1 MTNFKFSLLACSI
14 AFALNASTA
23 YAAGRTNK
31 PTNQTT
37 NQDSNLSEQLEQINV
52 SGSTENSDTKTPPKI
67 AETVKTAK
75 TLEREQAN
83 NIKDIVKYETGVTV
97 VEAGRFGQSGFAIRG
112 VDENR
117 VAINIDGLRQAE
129 TLSSQGFKELF
140 EGYGNFNNTRNGAE
154 IETLKEVNITKGANS
169 IKSGSGSLGGSVIY
183 KTKDARDYLL
193 NKDYY
198 VSYKKGYAT
207 ENNQSFN
214 TLTLAGRY
222 KKFDALV
229 VTTRRNG
236 HELENYDYKNADSL
250 TQGKKREKADPYK
263 IEQDST
269 LLKLSFNPTENHRFT
284 LAADLYEHRSR
295 GQDLSYTLKYQRSG
309 NETPEVESRHT
320 NDKTKRRNISF
331 SYENFSQTP
340 FWDTLKLTYS
350 DQRIKTRARTDE
362 YCDAGVTH
370 CQGTENPTG
379 LKLTNGKIT
388 RRNGTDLQ
396 FKEKGTAADGTKTY
410 DFDTFID
417 TNNQEIV
424 GKLTRKRAS
433 ETWYDCSIFDC
444 ENKIKVFKG
453 ENYYGHEGTWKE
465 AELEKKDING
475 KTFARIKDG
484 GTYKNP
490 IQSILPSSPGFLER
504 LWQERDLDTNT
515 QQLNLDLT
523 KDFKTWRVEHNLQY
537 GSSYNTTMKRMVNRA
552 GNDATD
558 VQWWAERTL
567 GTKTEWWN
575 SSEEIPQTCED
586 TSWSAF
592 LCPRVDPEFSYLLP
606 IKTKGKSVYLFDNV
620 VITDYLSFDLGYRYD
635 NIHYQPK
642 YKHGVTPKLP
652 DDIVKGLF
660 IPLDNKQSNNSDKVK
675 ENVKQNIDYI
685 AKQNKK
691 YKAHSYSFA
700 STIDPTSFLRLQ
712 LKYSKGFR
720 APTSDEMYFT
730 FKHPDFT
737 ILPNTN
743 LKPEIAKTKEI
754 AFTLHNDDWGFISTS
769 LFKTNYKNF
778 IDLIFK
784 EKRNFAVGDRGGNT
798 LPFSLY
804 QNINRDSA
812 VVKGIEI
819 NSKVFLGKMAKF
831 MDGFNLSYKYTYQKG
846 RMNGNIPMNAIQPK
860 TMVYGLGYDHP
871 NHKFGFDFYTTH
883 VASKNPED
891 TYNMFYKEEKKKDST
906 IKWRS
911 KSYTILDLIGYVQP
925 IKNLTIRAGVYNL
938 TNRKYIT
945 WDSAR
950 SIRSFGTSNVIDQST
965 GQGINR
971 FYAPGRNYKMSVQFE
986 F

>member
-1 MTNFKFSLLACSI
+1 V
-14 AFALNASTA
+14 
-23 YAAGRTNK
+23 
-31 PTNQTT
+31 
-37 NQDSNLSEQLEQINV
+37 SEQLEQINV
-52 SGSTENSDTKTPPKI
+52 SGSTENSDSKTPPKI

-154 IETLKEVNITKGANS
+154 IETLKEVNITKGADS
-169 IKSGSGSLGGSVIY
+169 IKNGSGSLGGSVIY
-183 KTKDARDYLL
+183 KTKDARDYLI

-222 KKFDALV
+222 KKFDVLV
-229 VTTRRNG
+229 VTTSRNG
-236 HELENYDYKNADSL
+236 HELENYGYKNYNDKI
-250 TQGKKREKADPYK
+250 QGKKREKADPYK

-295 GQDLSYTLKYQRSG
+295 GQDLSYTLKYQKT
-309 NETPEVESRHT
+309 NPDLPEVDSRHT

-362 YCDAGVTH
+362 YCDAGVRH
-370 CQGTENPTG
+370 CEGTDNPTG
-379 LKLTNGKIT
+379 LTVTNGKIT
-388 RRNGTDLQ
+388 RRDGSDLQ
-396 FKEKGTAADGTKTY
+396 FEEEKNSKNTANSNNKTY
-410 DFDTFID
+410 NFNKFID
-417 TNNQEIV
+417 TDNKVIDR
-424 GKLTRKRAS
+424 GIKLERPS
-433 ETWYDCSIFDC
+433 DTWYDCLIFNC
-444 ENKIKVFKG
+444 EKGTKIKVFEGKRPYGYEG
-453 ENYYGHEGTWKE
+453 EWKE
-465 AELEKKDING
+465 FDLETQELNG
-475 KTFARIKDG
+475 KKFAKIKDAG
-484 GTYKNP
+484 YKTR
-490 IQSILPSSPGFLER
+490 SIIPSSPGFLEN

-523 KDFKTWRVEHNLQY
+523 KDFKTWHIEHNLQY
-537 GSSYNTTMKRMVNRA
+537 GGSYNTAMKRMVNRA
-552 GNDATD
+552 GYNAFD
-558 VQWWAERTL
+558 VQWWATPTL
-567 GTKTEWWN
+567 GKDWTGKPHTCAT
-575 SSEEIPQTCED
+575 SSD
-586 TSWSAF
+586 AYNAN

-606 IKTKGKSVYLFDNV
+606 IKTTGKSVYLFDNF

-642 YKHGVTPKLP
+642 YKHGITPKLP

-660 IPLDNKQSNNSDKVK
+660 IPLDPNSKTDEDIKK
-675 ENVKQNIDYI
+675 NVQQNIDYI

-691 YKAHSYSFA
+691 YKAHSYSFV

-720 APTSDEMYFT
+720 TPTSDEMYFT

-737 ILPNTN
+737 ILPNTD

-769 LFKTNYKNF
+769 LFKTNYRDF
-778 IDLIFK
+778 IDLVYKGEKKFK
-784 EKRNFAVGDRGGNT
+784 VGKPGDQGEISFDT
-798 LPFSLY
+798 F
-804 QNINRDSA
+804 QNINRDNASL
-812 VVKGIEI
+812 KGIEI

-846 RMNGNIPMNAIQPK
+846 RMDGNIPMNAIQPK

-871 NHKFGFDFYTTH
+871 SQKFGFNFYTTH

-891 TYNMFYKEEKKKDST
+891 TYDIYAKDKKQMDTS

-950 SIRSFGTSNVIDQST
+950 SIRSFGTSNVIEQTT

>member
-1 MTNFKFSLLACSI
+1 
-14 AFALNASTA
+14 
-23 YAAGRTNK
+23 
-31 PTNQTT
+31 
-37 NQDSNLSEQLEQINV
+37 
-52 SGSTENSDTKTPPKI
+52 
-67 AETVKTAK
+67 
-75 TLEREQAN
+75 
-83 NIKDIVKYETGVTV
+83 
-97 VEAGRFGQSGFAIRG
+97 
-112 VDENR
+112 
-117 VAINIDGLRQAE
+117 
-129 TLSSQGFKELF
+129 
-140 EGYGNFNNTRNGAE
+140 NGAE

-183 KTKDARDYLL
+183 KTKDARDYLI

-222 KKFDALV
+222 KKFDVLV
-229 VTTRRNG
+229 VTTSRNG
-236 HELENYDYKNADSL
+236 HELENYGYKNYNDKI
-250 TQGKKREKADPYK
+250 QGKKREKADPYK

-362 YCDAGVTH
+362 YCDAGVRH
-370 CQGTENPTG
+370 CQGTENPAG
-379 LKLTNGKIT
+379 LKLTNGEIT
-388 RRNGTDLQ
+388 RRDGSPLKFEKKSMATNGA
-396 FKEKGTAADGTKTY
+396 EETY
-410 DFDTFID
+410 DFKKFID
-417 TNNQEIV
+417 TD
-424 GKLTRKRAS
+424 GKVIEDKLALGRAS

-444 ENKIKVFKG
+444 KNPDPEKLKIFEG
-453 ENYYGHEGTWKE
+453 NYSFSTTGKW
-465 AELEKKDING
+465 KKDVQLETMVLNG
-475 KTFARIKDG
+475 REFARIKDK
-484 GTYKNP
+484 YNRKISP
-490 IQSILPSSPGFLER
+490 ILPSSPGFLER

-558 VQWWAERTL
+558 VQWWAKRTL
-567 GTKTEWWN
+567 GTQTDY
-575 SSEEIPQTCED
+575 SSLPSKEIPETCENT
-586 TSWSAF
+586 TSSWNAN

-606 IKTKGKSVYLFDNV
+606 IKTKEKSVYLFDNV

-660 IPLDNKQSNNSDKVK
+660 IPLNGKHKNDDPEVK
-675 ENVKQNIDYI
+675 KNVQQNIDYI

-730 FKHPDFT
+730 
-737 ILPNTN
+737 
-743 LKPEIAKTKEI
+743 
-754 AFTLHNDDWGFISTS
+754 
-769 LFKTNYKNF
+769 
-778 IDLIFK
+778 
-784 EKRNFAVGDRGGNT
+784 
-798 LPFSLY
+798 
-804 QNINRDSA
+804 
-812 VVKGIEI
+812 
-819 NSKVFLGKMAKF
+819 
-831 MDGFNLSYKYTYQKG
+831 
-846 RMNGNIPMNAIQPK
+846 
-860 TMVYGLGYDHP
+860 
-871 NHKFGFDFYTTH
+871 
-883 VASKNPED
+883 
-891 TYNMFYKEEKKKDST
+891 
-906 IKWRS
+906 
-911 KSYTILDLIGYVQP
+911 
-925 IKNLTIRAGVYNL
+925 
-938 TNRKYIT
+938 
-945 WDSAR
+945 
-950 SIRSFGTSNVIDQST
+950 
-965 GQGINR
+965 
-971 FYAPGRNYKMSVQFE
+971 
-986 F
+986 

>member
-1 MTNFKFSLLACSI
+1 
-14 AFALNASTA
+14 
-23 YAAGRTNK
+23 
-31 PTNQTT
+31 
-37 NQDSNLSEQLEQINV
+37 
-52 SGSTENSDTKTPPKI
+52 
-67 AETVKTAK
+67 
-75 TLEREQAN
+75 
-83 NIKDIVKYETGVTV
+83 
-97 VEAGRFGQSGFAIRG
+97 
-112 VDENR
+112 
-117 VAINIDGLRQAE
+117 
-129 TLSSQGFKELF
+129 
-140 EGYGNFNNTRNGAE
+140 
-154 IETLKEVNITKGANS
+154 
-169 IKSGSGSLGGSVIY
+169 
-183 KTKDARDYLL
+183 
-193 NKDYY
+193 
-198 VSYKKGYAT
+198 GYAT

-250 TQGKKREKADPYK
+250 TQGKRREKADPYK

-340 FWDTLKLTYS
+340 FWDTLKITFS
-350 DQRIKTRARTDE
+350 KQKIKTRARTDE
-362 YCDAGVTH
+362 YCDAGVRY
-370 CQGTENPTG
+370 CEGTANPAG

-388 RRNGTDLQ
+388 RRDGSDLQ
-396 FKEKGTAADGTKTY
+396 FEKKGTSGDIY

-417 TNNQEIV
+417 TNGQKIK
-424 GKLTRKRAS
+424 GKIKLGNPNY
-433 ETWYDCSIFDC
+433 TWYDCSLFDC
-444 ENKIKVFKG
+444 TKKMKVF
-453 ENYYGHEGTWKE
+453 EGNSSSGYDGKWKE
-465 AELEKKDING
+465 SELKIEEING
-475 KTFARIKDG
+475 KKFAKIKNE
-484 GTYKNP
+484 TNSSK
-490 IQSILPSSPGFLER
+490 IKSILPYSPGYLEH

-537 GSSYNTTMKRMVNRA
+537 GSSYNTTMKRMVNRV
-552 GNDATD
+552 GNDASD

-567 GTKTEWWN
+567 GIKTEYYPKYR
-575 SSEEIPQTCED
+575 EIPETCEN
-586 TSWSAF
+586 TSSWSAN
-592 LCPRVDPEFSYLLP
+592 LCPRVDPKFSFLLP
-606 IKTKGKSVYLFDNV
+606 IKTKEKSVYLFDNV

-660 IPLDNKQSNNSDKVK
+660 IPLPKGESCSWCASGHYEPNEDQI
-675 ENVKQNIDYI
+675 KQNVIDNINYI
-685 AKQNKK
+685 ASQKKK
-691 YKAHSYSFA
+691 YKAHSYSFV

-784 EKRNFAVGDRGGNT
+784 GEKDFKLVGGGKT

-846 RMNGNIPMNAIQPK
+846 RMDGNIPMNAIQPK

-871 NHKFGFDFYTTH
+871 SQKFGFNFYTTH
-883 VASKNPED
+883 VATKNPED
-891 TYNMFYKEEKKKDST
+891 TYDIYAKDKKQTDTS

-965 GQGINR
+965 GLGINR

>member
-1 MTNFKFSLLACSI
+1 M
-14 AFALNASTA
+14 
-23 YAAGRTNK
+23 
-31 PTNQTT
+31 
-37 NQDSNLSEQLEQINV
+37 
-52 SGSTENSDTKTPPKI
+52 
-67 AETVKTAK
+67 
-75 TLEREQAN
+75 
-83 NIKDIVKYETGVTV
+83 
-97 VEAGRFGQSGFAIRG
+97 
-112 VDENR
+112 
-117 VAINIDGLRQAE
+117 
-129 TLSSQGFKELF
+129 
-140 EGYGNFNNTRNGAE
+140 
-154 IETLKEVNITKGANS
+154 
-169 IKSGSGSLGGSVIY
+169 
-183 KTKDARDYLL
+183 
-193 NKDYY
+193 
-198 VSYKKGYAT
+198 
-207 ENNQSFN
+207 
-214 TLTLAGRY
+214 
-222 KKFDALV
+222 
-229 VTTRRNG
+229 VTTSRNG
-236 HELENYDYKNADSL
+236 HELENYGYKNYNDKI
-250 TQGKKREKADPYK
+250 QGKKREKADPYK

-295 GQDLSYTLKYQRSG
+295 GQDLSYTLKYQKTNSDL
-309 NETPEVESRHT
+309 PEVDSRHT

-340 FWDTLKLTYS
+340 FWDTLKITYS
-350 DQRIKTRARTDE
+350 DQRIKTRARTDD
-362 YCDAGVTH
+362 YCDAGVRY
-370 CQGTENPTG
+370 CEGTANPHG
-379 LKLTNGKIT
+379 IKLQDGKIT
-388 RRNGTDLQ
+388 RQDGTDIKL
-396 FKEKGTAADGTKTY
+396 KDKDTY
-410 DFDTFID
+410 ID
-417 TNNQEIV
+417 TDKSEKN
-424 GKLTRKRAS
+424 GGFTLKRVD
-433 ETWYDCSIFDC
+433 EYWLDCSLYNC
-444 ENKIKVFKG
+444 KKPVTYWETKYFKTF
-453 ENYYGHEGTWKE
+453 N
-465 AELEKKDING
+465 EKSSESYEYFEQNG
-475 KTFARIKDG
+475 KTFARIKNG
-484 GTYKNP
+484 SHRTYFV
-490 IQSILPSSPGFLER
+490 LPPSPGYLER

-567 GTKTEWWN
+567 GTKTDYW
-575 SSEEIPQTCED
+575 SLPLKEIPRTCED
-586 TSWSAF
+586 SF
-592 LCPRVDPEFSYLLP
+592 NPNLCPRVDPEFSYLLP
-606 IKTKGKSVYLFDNV
+606 IKTKEKSVYLFDNV

-660 IPLDNKQSNNSDKVK
+660 IPLPENSNDDKVK
-675 ENVKQNIDYI
+675 ENVQQNIDYI

-784 EKRNFAVGDRGGNT
+784 EKREFKVGDRGGST

-846 RMNGNIPMNAIQPK
+846 RMDGNIPMNAIQPK

-871 NHKFGFDFYTTH
+871 SQKFGFNFYTTH

-891 TYNMFYKEEKKKDST
+891 TYDIYAEDKRQTDTS

>member
-1 MTNFKFSLLACSI
+1 M
-14 AFALNASTA
+14 
-23 YAAGRTNK
+23 
-31 PTNQTT
+31 
-37 NQDSNLSEQLEQINV
+37 
-52 SGSTENSDTKTPPKI
+52 
-67 AETVKTAK
+67 
-75 TLEREQAN
+75 
-83 NIKDIVKYETGVTV
+83 
-97 VEAGRFGQSGFAIRG
+97 
-112 VDENR
+112 
-117 VAINIDGLRQAE
+117 
-129 TLSSQGFKELF
+129 
-140 EGYGNFNNTRNGAE
+140 
-154 IETLKEVNITKGANS
+154 
-169 IKSGSGSLGGSVIY
+169 
-183 KTKDARDYLL
+183 
-193 NKDYY
+193 
-198 VSYKKGYAT
+198 
-207 ENNQSFN
+207 
-214 TLTLAGRY
+214 
-222 KKFDALV
+222 
-229 VTTRRNG
+229 VTTSRNG
-236 HELENYDYKNADSL
+236 HELENYGYKNYNDKI
-250 TQGKKREKADPYK
+250 QGKKREKADPYK

-284 LAADLYEHRSR
+284 FAADLYEHRSR

-362 YCDAGVTH
+362 YCDAGVRH
-370 CQGTENPTG
+370 CQGTDNPTG
-379 LKLTNGKIT
+379 LKLTKGKIT
-388 RRNGTDLQ
+388 RRDGSELEFKKKNGS
-396 FKEKGTAADGTKTY
+396 ADTY
-410 DFDTFID
+410 DFNTFID
-417 TNNQEIV
+417 TDKKEIE
-424 GKLTRKRAS
+424 GKLTLGSAS
-433 ETWYDCSIFDC
+433 ETWYDCSIFNC
-444 ENKIKVFKG
+444 ENNAKIKVFEGNKS
-453 ENYYGHEGTWKE
+453 YGHEGKWKE
-465 AELEKKDING
+465 VELETKELNG
-475 KTFARIKDG
+475 KKFARIKDNNN
-484 GTYKNP
+484 YNYNK
-490 IQSILPSSPGFLER
+490 IKSILPYSPGYLER

-523 KDFKTWRVEHNLQY
+523 KDFKTWHIEHNLQY
-537 GSSYNTTMKRMVNRA
+537 GGSYNTAMKRMVNRA
-552 GNDATD
+552 GNDAYD
-558 VQWWAERTL
+558 VQWWAPRTL
-567 GTKTEWWN
+567 GGRQDYFKNEYIV
-575 SSEEIPQTCED
+575 ETCA
-586 TSWSAF
+586 TTYQWKAN

-606 IKTKGKSVYLFDNV
+606 IKTTGKSVYLFDNV

-642 YKHGVTPKLP
+642 YKHGITPKLP

-660 IPLDNKQSNNSDKVK
+660 IPLPKNSNSNPDKVK
-675 ENVKQNIDYI
+675 ENVQQNIDYI
-685 AKQNKK
+685 AKQHKK
-691 YKAHSYSFA
+691 YKAHSYSFV

-720 APTSDEMYFT
+720 TPTSDEMYFT

-737 ILPNTN
+737 ILPNTD

-754 AFTLHNDDWGFISTS
+754 AFTLHHDDWGFISTS
-769 LFKTNYKNF
+769 LFKTNYRDF

-784 EKRNFAVGDRGGNT
+784 KQETFKVGGSGKGET

-804 QNINRDSA
+804 QNINRDNASL
-812 VVKGIEI
+812 KGIEI

-846 RMNGNIPMNAIQPK
+846 RMDGNIPMNAIQPK

-871 NHKFGFDFYTTH
+871 SQKFGFNFYTTH

-891 TYNMFYKEEKKKDST
+891 TYDIYAKDKKQANTS

-950 SIRSFGTSNVIDQST
+950 SIRSFGTSNVIEQTT

>member
-1 MTNFKFSLLACSI
+1 
-14 AFALNASTA
+14 
-23 YAAGRTNK
+23 
-31 PTNQTT
+31 
-37 NQDSNLSEQLEQINV
+37 
-52 SGSTENSDTKTPPKI
+52 
-67 AETVKTAK
+67 
-75 TLEREQAN
+75 
-83 NIKDIVKYETGVTV
+83 
-97 VEAGRFGQSGFAIRG
+97 
-112 VDENR
+112 
-117 VAINIDGLRQAE
+117 
-129 TLSSQGFKELF
+129 
-140 EGYGNFNNTRNGAE
+140 
-154 IETLKEVNITKGANS
+154 
-169 IKSGSGSLGGSVIY
+169 
-183 KTKDARDYLL
+183 
-193 NKDYY
+193 
-198 VSYKKGYAT
+198 
-207 ENNQSFN
+207 
-214 TLTLAGRY
+214 
-222 KKFDALV
+222 
-229 VTTRRNG
+229 

-309 NETPEVESRHT
+309 NETDEVDSRHT

-362 YCDAGVTH
+362 YCDAGVRY
-370 CQGTENPTG
+370 CEGTANPAG

-388 RRNGTDLQ
+388 RRNGSDLQ
-396 FKEKGTAADGTKTY
+396 FEKKGTSGDIY

-417 TNNQEIV
+417 TNGQKIK
-424 GKLTRKRAS
+424 GKIKLGNPNY
-433 ETWYDCSIFDC
+433 TWYDCSLFDC
-444 ENKIKVFKG
+444 TKKMKVF
-453 ENYYGHEGTWKE
+453 EGNSSSGYDGKWKE
-465 AELEKKDING
+465 SELKIEEING
-475 KTFARIKDG
+475 KKFAKIKNE
-484 GTYKNP
+484 TNSSK
-490 IQSILPSSPGFLER
+490 IKSILPYSPGYLEH

-537 GSSYNTTMKRMVNRA
+537 GSSYNTTMKRMVNRV
-552 GNDATD
+552 GNDASD

-567 GTKTEWWN
+567 GIKTEYYPKYR
-575 SSEEIPQTCED
+575 EIPETCEN
-586 TSWSAF
+586 TSSWSAN
-592 LCPRVDPEFSYLLP
+592 LCPRVDPKFSFLLP
-606 IKTKGKSVYLFDNV
+606 IKTKEKSVYLFDNV

-660 IPLDNKQSNNSDKVK
+660 IPLPKGESCSWCASGHHEPNEDQI
-675 ENVKQNIDYI
+675 KQNVIDNINYI
-685 AKQNKK
+685 ASQKKK

-784 EKRNFAVGDRGGNT
+784 GEKDFKLVGGGKT

-846 RMNGNIPMNAIQPK
+846 RMDGNIPMNAIQPK

-871 NHKFGFDFYTTH
+871 SQKFGFNFYTTH

-891 TYNMFYKEEKKKDST
+891 TYDIYAKDKNQTNTS

-950 SIRSFGTSNVIDQST
+950 SIRSFGTSNVIDQKT
-965 GQGINR
+965 GLGINR

>member
-1 MTNFKFSLLACSI
+1 
-14 AFALNASTA
+14 
-23 YAAGRTNK
+23 
-31 PTNQTT
+31 
-37 NQDSNLSEQLEQINV
+37 
-52 SGSTENSDTKTPPKI
+52 
-67 AETVKTAK
+67 
-75 TLEREQAN
+75 
-83 NIKDIVKYETGVTV
+83 
-97 VEAGRFGQSGFAIRG
+97 
-112 VDENR
+112 
-117 VAINIDGLRQAE
+117 
-129 TLSSQGFKELF
+129 
-140 EGYGNFNNTRNGAE
+140 
-154 IETLKEVNITKGANS
+154 TLKEVNITKGANS

-309 NETPEVESRHT
+309 NETDEVDSRHT

-362 YCDAGVTH
+362 YCDAGVRY
-370 CQGTENPTG
+370 CEGTANPAG

-388 RRNGTDLQ
+388 RRNGSDLQ
-396 FKEKGTAADGTKTY
+396 FEKKGTSGDIY

-417 TNNQEIV
+417 TNGQKIK
-424 GKLTRKRAS
+424 GKIKLGNPNY
-433 ETWYDCSIFDC
+433 TWYDCSLFDC
-444 ENKIKVFKG
+444 TKKMKVF
-453 ENYYGHEGTWKE
+453 EGNSSSGYDGKWKE
-465 AELEKKDING
+465 SELKIEEING
-475 KTFARIKDG
+475 KKFAKIKNE
-484 GTYKNP
+484 TNSSK
-490 IQSILPSSPGFLER
+490 IKSILPYSPGYLEH

-537 GSSYNTTMKRMVNRA
+537 GSSYNTTMKRMVNRV
-552 GNDATD
+552 GNDASD

-567 GTKTEWWN
+567 GIKTEYYPKYR
-575 SSEEIPQTCED
+575 EIPETCEN
-586 TSWSAF
+586 TSSWSAN
-592 LCPRVDPEFSYLLP
+592 LCPRVDPKFSFLLP
-606 IKTKGKSVYLFDNV
+606 IKTKEKSVYLFDNV

-660 IPLDNKQSNNSDKVK
+660 IPLPKGESCSWCASGHHEPNEDQI
-675 ENVKQNIDYI
+675 KQNVIDNINYI
-685 AKQNKK
+685 ASQKKK

-784 EKRNFAVGDRGGNT
+784 GEKDFKLVGGGKT

-846 RMNGNIPMNAIQPK
+846 RMDGNIPMNAIQPK

-871 NHKFGFDFYTTH
+871 SQKFGFNFYTTH

-891 TYNMFYKEEKKKDST
+891 TYDIYAKDKNQTNTS

-950 SIRSFGTSNVIDQST
+950 SIRSFGTSNVIDQKT
-965 GQGINR
+965 GLGINR

>member
-1 MTNFKFSLLACSI
+1 
-14 AFALNASTA
+14 
-23 YAAGRTNK
+23 
-31 PTNQTT
+31 
-37 NQDSNLSEQLEQINV
+37 
-52 SGSTENSDTKTPPKI
+52 
-67 AETVKTAK
+67 
-75 TLEREQAN
+75 
-83 NIKDIVKYETGVTV
+83 
-97 VEAGRFGQSGFAIRG
+97 
-112 VDENR
+112 
-117 VAINIDGLRQAE
+117 
-129 TLSSQGFKELF
+129 
-140 EGYGNFNNTRNGAE
+140 
-154 IETLKEVNITKGANS
+154 
-169 IKSGSGSLGGSVIY
+169 SGSLGGSVIY

-229 VTTRRNG
+229 VTTSRNG
-236 HELENYDYKNADSL
+236 HELENYGYKNYNDKI
-250 TQGKKREKADPYK
+250 QGKKREKADPYK

-309 NETPEVESRHT
+309 YETDEVESRHT

-340 FWDTLKLTYS
+340 FWDTLKITFS
-350 DQRIKTRARTDE
+350 KQKIKTRARTDE
-362 YCDAGVTH
+362 YCDAGVRH
-370 CQGTENPTG
+370 CQGTANPAG
-379 LKLTNGKIT
+379 LKLIDGEIT
-388 RRNGTDLQ
+388 RRDGTPLK
-396 FKEKGTAADGTKTY
+396 FKEINNNTTPNGKDKTY
-410 DFDTFID
+410 DFSKLID
-417 TNNQEIV
+417 TNGKEIES
-424 GKLTRKRAS
+424 GITRNYN
-433 ETWYDCSIFDC
+433 EVWYDCLIFDC
-444 ENKIKVFKG
+444 ENPGKMKVA
-453 ENYYGHEGTWKE
+453 ESASPYGYVGKWKNDV
-465 AELEKKDING
+465 ELEKEVLNG
-475 KTFARIKDG
+475 RKFARIK
-484 GTYKNP
+484 NRSRNIFP
-490 IQSILPSSPGFLER
+490 ILPSSPGYLER

-558 VQWWAERTL
+558 VQWWATPTL
-567 GTKTEWWN
+567 GKSLFGGVPYTCKTTYDWN
-575 SSEEIPQTCED
+575 
-586 TSWSAF
+586 AN
-592 LCPRVDPEFSYLLP
+592 LCPVVDPEFSYLLP
-606 IKTKGKSVYLFDNV
+606 IKTKEKSVYLFDNV

-660 IPLDNKQSNNSDKVK
+660 IPLKGSPSTEEVK
-675 ENVKQNIDYI
+675 KNVQQNIDYI

-784 EKRNFAVGDRGGNT
+784 EEKDFAVGGGRGRS
-798 LPFSLY
+798 LSFSLY
-804 QNINRDSA
+804 QNINRDIA

-846 RMNGNIPMNAIQPK
+846 RMDGNIPMNAIQPK

-871 NHKFGFDFYTTH
+871 SQKFGFNFYTTH

-891 TYNMFYKEEKKKDST
+891 TYDIYAKDKNQTNTS

-950 SIRSFGTSNVIDQST
+950 SIRSFGTSNVIEQTT
-965 GQGINR
+965 GLGINR

>member
-1 MTNFKFSLLACSI
+1 
-14 AFALNASTA
+14 
-23 YAAGRTNK
+23 
-31 PTNQTT
+31 
-37 NQDSNLSEQLEQINV
+37 
-52 SGSTENSDTKTPPKI
+52 
-67 AETVKTAK
+67 
-75 TLEREQAN
+75 
-83 NIKDIVKYETGVTV
+83 
-97 VEAGRFGQSGFAIRG
+97 
-112 VDENR
+112 
-117 VAINIDGLRQAE
+117 
-129 TLSSQGFKELF
+129 
-140 EGYGNFNNTRNGAE
+140 
-154 IETLKEVNITKGANS
+154 
-169 IKSGSGSLGGSVIY
+169 
-183 KTKDARDYLL
+183 RDYLL

-309 NETPEVESRHT
+309 NETDEVESRHT

-340 FWDTLKLTYS
+340 FWDTLKITFS
-350 DQRIKTRARTDE
+350 KQKIKTRARTDE
-362 YCDAGVTH
+362 YCDAGVRH
-370 CQGTENPTG
+370 CEGTANPAG
-379 LKLTNGKIT
+379 LTLTNGKIT

-396 FKEKGTAADGTKTY
+396 FKEKVMTTNGTEKTY

-417 TNNQEIV
+417 TDGQKIK
-424 GKLTRKRAS
+424 GKLALNRAS
-433 ETWYDCSIFDC
+433 ETWYDCSLFDC
-444 ENKIKVFKG
+444 KDKTKIKVF
-453 ENYYGHEGTWKE
+453 ETERSYGYDGKWKKE
-465 AELEKKDING
+465 IKETEVETRVLNG
-475 KTFARIKDG
+475 RKFARIKDDKYG
-484 GTYKNP
+484 K
-490 IQSILPSSPGFLER
+490 IKSILPLSPGYLER

-537 GSSYNTTMKRMVNRA
+537 GSSYNTAMKRMVNRA
-552 GNDATD
+552 GYNAYD
-558 VQWWAERTL
+558 VQWWAPRTL
-567 GTKTEWWN
+567 GTRSDWRTNKDI
-575 SSEEIPQTCED
+575 EETCA
-586 TSWSAF
+586 TTYQWKAN
-592 LCPRVDPEFSYLLP
+592 LCPVVDPEFSYLLP
-606 IKTKGKSVYLFDNV
+606 IKTKEKSVYLFDNV

-660 IPLDNKQSNNSDKVK
+660 IPLPSGKNNNDAEVK
-675 ENVKQNIDYI
+675 KNVQQNIDYI

-691 YKAHSYSFA
+691 YKAHSYSFV
-700 STIDPTSFLRLQ
+700 STIDPTNFLRLQ

-769 LFKTNYKNF
+769 LFKTNYRDF
-778 IDLIFK
+778 IDLVYKGEREF
-784 EKRNFAVGDRGGNT
+784 EVGNPNNRGKISFDT
-798 LPFSLY
+798 F

-846 RMNGNIPMNAIQPK
+846 RMDGNIPMNAIQPK

-871 NHKFGFDFYTTH
+871 SQKFGFNFYTTH
-883 VASKNPED
+883 VATKNPED
-891 TYNMFYKEEKKKDST
+891 TYDIYAKDKRKTDTS

>member
-1 MTNFKFSLLACSI
+1 
-14 AFALNASTA
+14 
-23 YAAGRTNK
+23 
-31 PTNQTT
+31 
-37 NQDSNLSEQLEQINV
+37 QINV

-83 NIKDIVKYETGVTV
+83 NIKDIVKYETGVTI

-229 VTTRRNG
+229 VTTSRNG

-295 GQDLSYTLKYQRSG
+295 GQDLSYTLKYQKT
-309 NETPEVESRHT
+309 NPNLPEKDSRHT

-340 FWDTLKLTYS
+340 FWDTLKITYS
-350 DQRIKTRARTDE
+350 DQRIKTRARTDD
-362 YCDAGVTH
+362 YCDAGVRH
-370 CQGTENPTG
+370 CEGTENPAG
-379 LKLTNGKIT
+379 LTVTNGEIT
-388 RRNGTDLQ
+388 RRDGSPLQ
-396 FKEKGTAADGTKTY
+396 FEKKGTGNDTY
-410 DFDTFID
+410 DFNRFID
-417 TNNQEIV
+417 TDNTVIEN
-424 GKLTRKRAS
+424 KLALRRYS

-444 ENKIKVFKG
+444 KDGTKMKVFQADHSFGTTGKWKKVDLEI
-453 ENYYGHEGTWKE
+453 EN
-465 AELEKKDING
+465 LNG
-475 KTFARIKDG
+475 KKLAKIKDG
-484 GTYKNP
+484 SRTKTF
-490 IQSILPSSPGFLER
+490 SILPSSPGYLDR

-552 GNDATD
+552 GNDASD
-558 VQWWAERTL
+558 VQWWATPTL
-567 GTKTEWWN
+567 GKDILDRPYTCATTSEWN
-575 SSEEIPQTCED
+575 
-586 TSWSAF
+586 AN
-592 LCPRVDPEFSYLLP
+592 LCPVVDPEFSYLLP
-606 IKTKGKSVYLFDNV
+606 IKTKEKSVYLFDNV

-652 DDIVKGLF
+652 DDIVKELF
-660 IPLDNKQSNNSDKVK
+660 IPLPKNSKSKDEVK
-675 ENVKQNIDYI
+675 KNVQQNIDYI

-691 YKAHSYSFA
+691 YKAHSYSFV

-769 LFKTNYKNF
+769 LFKTNYRDF
-778 IDLIFK
+778 IDLVYKGEREF
-784 EKRNFAVGDRGGNT
+784 EVGNPNNRGKISFDT
-798 LPFSLY
+798 F

-846 RMNGNIPMNAIQPK
+846 RINGNIPMNAIQPK

-871 NHKFGFDFYTTH
+871 SQKFGFNFYTTH
-883 VASKNPED
+883 VATKNPED
-891 TYNMFYKEEKKKDST
+891 TYDIYAEDKKQIDTS

-950 SIRSFGTSNVIDQST
+950 SIRSFGTSNVIEQTT
-965 GQGINR
+965 GLGINR

>member
-1 MTNFKFSLLACSI
+1 
-14 AFALNASTA
+14 
-23 YAAGRTNK
+23 
-31 PTNQTT
+31 
-37 NQDSNLSEQLEQINV
+37 SEQLEQINV

-154 IETLKEVNITKGANS
+154 IETLKEVNITKGADS
-169 IKSGSGSLGGSVIY
+169 IKNGSGSLGGSVIY
-183 KTKDARDYLL
+183 KTKDARDYLI

-222 KKFDALV
+222 KKFDVLV
-229 VTTRRNG
+229 VTTSRNG
-236 HELENYDYKNADSL
+236 HELENYGYKNYNDKI
-250 TQGKKREKADPYK
+250 QGKRREKADPYK

-284 LAADLYEHRSR
+284 FAADLYEHRSR

-309 NETPEVESRHT
+309 NETPEVDSRHT

-362 YCDAGVTH
+362 YCDAGVRH
-370 CQGTENPTG
+370 CEGTDNPTG

-388 RRNGTDLQ
+388 RRNGSDLQ
-396 FKEKGTAADGTKTY
+396 FKKKDGSNDY
-410 DFDTFID
+410 DSDKFID
-417 TNNQEIV
+417 TDDQVIE
-424 GKLTRKRAS
+424 GKLALRRAS
-433 ETWYDCSIFDC
+433 ETWYDCSIFNCKDKKIKAF
-444 ENKIKVFKG
+444 ENK
-453 ENYYGHEGTWKE
+453 NSYGYDGNWKE
-465 AELEKKDING
+465 FELETKTLNG
-475 KTFARIKDG
+475 KTFARIKD
-484 GTYKNP
+484 KNDGNYNK
-490 IQSILPSSPGFLER
+490 IKSILPSSPGYLER

-523 KDFKTWRVEHNLQY
+523 KDFKTWHIEHNLQY
-537 GSSYNTTMKRMVNRA
+537 GGSYNTAMKRMVNRA
-552 GNDATD
+552 GYDAYD
-558 VQWWAERTL
+558 VQWWAKRTL
-567 GTKTEWWN
+567 GTRYDFWTQQDIVETCATT
-575 SSEEIPQTCED
+575 SSD
-586 TSWSAF
+586 AYNAN

-606 IKTKGKSVYLFDNV
+606 IKTTGKSVYLFDNF

-642 YKHGVTPKLP
+642 YKHGITPKLP

-660 IPLDNKQSNNSDKVK
+660 IPLDPNSKTEEDVK
-675 ENVKQNIDYI
+675 KNVQQNIDYI

-691 YKAHSYSFA
+691 YKAHSYSFV

-720 APTSDEMYFT
+720 TPTSDEMYFT

-737 ILPNTN
+737 ILPNTD

-784 EKRNFAVGDRGGNT
+784 EKRSFKVGKPGSQGET

-804 QNINRDSA
+804 QNINRDNASL
-812 VVKGIEI
+812 KGIEI

-846 RMNGNIPMNAIQPK
+846 RMNGNIPMNAIQPR

-891 TYNMFYKEEKKKDST
+891 TYNMFYKEEKKPDST

>member
-1 MTNFKFSLLACSI
+1 
-14 AFALNASTA
+14 
-23 YAAGRTNK
+23 
-31 PTNQTT
+31 
-37 NQDSNLSEQLEQINV
+37 
-52 SGSTENSDTKTPPKI
+52 
-67 AETVKTAK
+67 
-75 TLEREQAN
+75 
-83 NIKDIVKYETGVTV
+83 
-97 VEAGRFGQSGFAIRG
+97 
-112 VDENR
+112 
-117 VAINIDGLRQAE
+117 RQAE

-295 GQDLSYTLKYQRSG
+295 GQDLSYTLKYQK
-309 NETPEVESRHT
+309 TDPDLPEKDSRHT

-340 FWDTLKLTYS
+340 FWDTLKITYS
-350 DQRIKTRARTDE
+350 DQRIKTRARTDD
-362 YCDAGVTH
+362 YCDAGVRY
-370 CQGTENPTG
+370 CEGTANPAG

-388 RRNGTDLQ
+388 RRDGSELQ
-396 FKEKGTAADGTKTY
+396 FEKKDKNIDNNIY
-410 DFDTFID
+410 DFDKFID
-417 TNNQEIV
+417 TDDRVIE
-424 GKLTRKRAS
+424 GKLGLRRS
-433 ETWYDCSIFDC
+433 SGTWYDCSIFDC
-444 ENKIKVFKG
+444 KDKTKMKIF
-453 ENYYGHEGTWKE
+453 ETEHPYGYGTTGTWKKDF
-465 AELEKKDING
+465 ELEIKKLNDKN
-475 KTFARIKDG
+475 FARVKDANNK
-484 GTYKNP
+484 TY
-490 IQSILPSSPGFLER
+490 SILPSSPGYLER

-552 GNDATD
+552 GNDASD
-558 VQWWAERTL
+558 VQWWAEPTL
-567 GTKTEWWN
+567 GYSLLYDKPHTCKTAYGGWKAN
-575 SSEEIPQTCED
+575 
-586 TSWSAF
+586 
-592 LCPRVDPEFSYLLP
+592 LCPRVDPKFSFLLP
-606 IKTKGKSVYLFDNV
+606 IKTKKKSVYLFDNV

-660 IPLDNKQSNNSDKVK
+660 IPLPSGKNNNDDPEVK
-675 ENVKQNIDYI
+675 KNVQENIDYI

-691 YKAHSYSFA
+691 YKAHSYSFV

-784 EKRNFAVGDRGGNT
+784 GEKDFKLVSGGST

-846 RMNGNIPMNAIQPK
+846 RMDGNIPMNAIQPK

-871 NHKFGFDFYTTH
+871 SQKFGFNFYTTH

-891 TYNMFYKEEKKKDST
+891 TYDIYAKDKKQANTS

-950 SIRSFGTSNVIDQST
+950 SIRSFGTSNVIEQTT
-965 GQGINR
+965 GLGINR

>member
-1 MTNFKFSLLACSI
+1 
-14 AFALNASTA
+14 
-23 YAAGRTNK
+23 
-31 PTNQTT
+31 
-37 NQDSNLSEQLEQINV
+37 SNTSEQLEQINV
-52 SGSTENSDTKTPPKI
+52 SGSTENTDTKAPPKI

-83 NIKDIVKYETGVTV
+83 SIKDIVKYETGVTV

-269 LLKLSFNPTENHRFT
+269 LFKLSFNPTENHRFT

-295 GQDLSYTLKYQRSG
+295 GQDLSYTLKYLK
-309 NETPEVESRHT
+309 NLPNLLEDDSRHT

-340 FWDTLKLTYS
+340 FWDTLKITYS
-350 DQRIKTRARTDE
+350 DQRIKTRARTDD
-362 YCDAGVTH
+362 YCDAGVRH
-370 CQGTENPTG
+370 CQGTANPAG
-379 LKLTNGKIT
+379 LKLTDGKIT
-388 RRNGTDLQ
+388 RRDGSDLQ
-396 FKEKGTAADGTKTY
+396 FKEKSAGANGAGKTY
-410 DFDTFID
+410 HFDKFID
-417 TNNQEIV
+417 TDNKVIE
-424 GKLTRKRAS
+424 GKLANRAS

-444 ENKIKVFKG
+444 EDKTKIKVFETEKP
-453 ENYYGHEGTWKE
+453 YGYDGKWKKE
-465 AELEKKDING
+465 SEFELEKEVLNG
-475 KTFARIKDG
+475 KTFARIKNANNK
-484 GTYKNP
+484 TY
-490 IQSILPSSPGFLER
+490 SILPSSPGYLER

-552 GNDATD
+552 GYDATD
-558 VQWWAERTL
+558 VQWWATPTL
-567 GTKTEWWN
+567 GKNLFGVPYTCKTTYDWN
-575 SSEEIPQTCED
+575 PN
-586 TSWSAF
+586 
-592 LCPRVDPEFSYLLP
+592 LCPVVDPEFSFLLP
-606 IKTKGKSVYLFDNV
+606 IKTKEKSVYLFDNV

-660 IPLDNKQSNNSDKVK
+660 IPLNGKNNNDEVIKK
-675 ENVKQNIDYI
+675 NVQQNIDYI

-784 EKRNFAVGDRGGNT
+784 GEQDFAVGGGGGRS
-798 LPFSLY
+798 LSFSLY

-846 RMNGNIPMNAIQPK
+846 RMDGNIPMNAIQPK

-871 NHKFGFDFYTTH
+871 SQKFGFNFYTTH

-891 TYNMFYKEEKKKDST
+891 TYDIYAKDKNQTNTS

-950 SIRSFGTSNVIDQST
+950 SIRSFGTSNVIEQTT
-965 GQGINR
+965 GLGINR

>member
-1 MTNFKFSLLACSI
+1 
-14 AFALNASTA
+14 
-23 YAAGRTNK
+23 
-31 PTNQTT
+31 
-37 NQDSNLSEQLEQINV
+37 
-52 SGSTENSDTKTPPKI
+52 
-67 AETVKTAK
+67 
-75 TLEREQAN
+75 
-83 NIKDIVKYETGVTV
+83 
-97 VEAGRFGQSGFAIRG
+97 
-112 VDENR
+112 
-117 VAINIDGLRQAE
+117 
-129 TLSSQGFKELF
+129 
-140 EGYGNFNNTRNGAE
+140 
-154 IETLKEVNITKGANS
+154 
-169 IKSGSGSLGGSVIY
+169 
-183 KTKDARDYLL
+183 
-193 NKDYY
+193 
-198 VSYKKGYAT
+198 
-207 ENNQSFN
+207 
-214 TLTLAGRY
+214 
-222 KKFDALV
+222 
-229 VTTRRNG
+229 

-309 NETPEVESRHT
+309 NETDEVDSRHT

-362 YCDAGVTH
+362 YCDAGVRY
-370 CQGTENPTG
+370 CEGTANPAG

-388 RRNGTDLQ
+388 RRNGSDLQ
-396 FKEKGTAADGTKTY
+396 FEKKGTSGDIY

-417 TNNQEIV
+417 TNGQKIK
-424 GKLTRKRAS
+424 GKIKLGNPNY
-433 ETWYDCSIFDC
+433 TWYDCSLFDC
-444 ENKIKVFKG
+444 TKKMKVF
-453 ENYYGHEGTWKE
+453 EGNSSSGYDGKWKE
-465 AELEKKDING
+465 SELKIEEING
-475 KTFARIKDG
+475 KKFAKIKNE
-484 GTYKNP
+484 TNSSK
-490 IQSILPSSPGFLER
+490 IKSILPYSPGYLEH

-537 GSSYNTTMKRMVNRA
+537 GSSYNTTMKRMVNRV
-552 GNDATD
+552 GNDASD

-567 GTKTEWWN
+567 GIKTEYYPKYR
-575 SSEEIPQTCED
+575 EIPETCEN
-586 TSWSAF
+586 TSSWSAN
-592 LCPRVDPEFSYLLP
+592 LCPRVDPKFSFLLP
-606 IKTKGKSVYLFDNV
+606 IKTKEKSVYLFDNV

-660 IPLDNKQSNNSDKVK
+660 IPLPKGESCSWCASGHYEPNEDQI
-675 ENVKQNIDYI
+675 KQNVIDNINYI
-685 AKQNKK
+685 ASQKKK

-784 EKRNFAVGDRGGNT
+784 GEKDFKLVGGGKT

-846 RMNGNIPMNAIQPK
+846 RMDGNIPMNAIQPK

-871 NHKFGFDFYTTH
+871 SQKFGFNFYTTH

-891 TYNMFYKEEKKKDST
+891 TYDIYAKDKNQTNTS

-950 SIRSFGTSNVIDQST
+950 SIRSFGTSNVIDQKT
-965 GQGINR
+965 GLGINR

>member
-1 MTNFKFSLLACSI
+1 
-14 AFALNASTA
+14 
-23 YAAGRTNK
+23 
-31 PTNQTT
+31 
-37 NQDSNLSEQLEQINV
+37 SNLSEQLEQINV

-250 TQGKKREKADPYK
+250 TQGKRREKADPYK

-295 GQDLSYTLKYQRSG
+295 GQDLSYTLKYQKTSPDL
-309 NETPEVESRHT
+309 PEKDSRHT

-362 YCDAGVTH
+362 YCDAGVRH
-370 CQGTENPTG
+370 CEGTANPAG
-379 LKLTNGKIT
+379 LKLTKGKIT
-388 RRNGTDLQ
+388 RKDGSELKFQKSTSN
-396 FKEKGTAADGTKTY
+396 EKY
-410 DFDTFID
+410 DDFNKFID
-417 TNNQEIV
+417 TDEKVIES
-424 GKLTRKRAS
+424 GIKLGRTN

-444 ENKIKVFKG
+444 ENKINVFEG
-453 ENYYGHEGTWKE
+453 ETYYGYNGKLKE
-465 AELEKKDING
+465 FELEKKEING
-475 KTFARIKDG
+475 KKFAKIKNE
-484 GTYKNP
+484 TNSSK
-490 IQSILPSSPGFLER
+490 IKSILPSSPGYLER

-567 GTKTEWWN
+567 GTKTNWYKP
-575 SSEEIPQTCED
+575 SEETPRTCED
-586 TSWSAF
+586 SLNPN

-606 IKTKGKSVYLFDNV
+606 IKTKEKSVYLFDNV

-660 IPLDNKQSNNSDKVK
+660 IPLPKGSSCYYCTGGYSSPD
-675 ENVKQNIDYI
+675 ENQIKQNVIDNINYI
-685 AKQNKK
+685 ASQKKK

-784 EKRNFAVGDRGGNT
+784 GEQDFAVGGGGGRS
-798 LPFSLY
+798 LSFSLY

-846 RMNGNIPMNAIQPK
+846 RMDGNIPMNAIQPK

-871 NHKFGFDFYTTH
+871 SQKFGFNFYTTH
-883 VASKNPED
+883 VATKNPED
-891 TYNMFYKEEKKKDST
+891 TYDIYAKDKKQTDTS

-950 SIRSFGTSNVIDQST
+950 SIRSFGTSNVIEQTT
-965 GQGINR
+965 GLGINR

>member
-1 MTNFKFSLLACSI
+1 MNQ
-14 AFALNASTA
+14 
-23 YAAGRTNK
+23 
-31 PTNQTT
+31 PTNQPT
-37 NQDSNLSEQLEQINV
+37 NQNSNASEQLEQINV

-295 GQDLSYTLKYQRSG
+295 GQDLSYTLKYQKT
-309 NETPEVESRHT
+309 NPDLPEKDSRHT

-340 FWDTLKLTYS
+340 FWDTLKITYS
-350 DQRIKTRARTDE
+350 DQRIKTRARTDD
-362 YCDAGVTH
+362 YCDAGVRH
-370 CQGTENPTG
+370 CEGTENPTG

-388 RRNGTDLQ
+388 RRDGSDLQ
-396 FKEKGTAADGTKTY
+396 FKEKSTSDKGKEY
-410 DFDTFID
+410 DDFRKLID
-417 TNNQEIV
+417 TNGQEI
-424 GKLTRKRAS
+424 GDKLARKRS
-433 ETWYDCSIFDC
+433 SQTWYDCSIFDC
-444 ENKIKVFKG
+444 EKGTKIKVFK
-453 ENYYGHEGTWKE
+453 NRYPSGHDGK
-465 AELEKKDING
+465 LEEVDLEIKKING
-475 KTFARIKDG
+475 RKFAKVKDADNKT
-484 GTYKNP
+484 Y
-490 IQSILPSSPGFLER
+490 SIFPSSPGYLER

-567 GTKTEWWN
+567 GTKKPWW
-575 SSEEIPQTCED
+575 SSEEIPETCED
-586 TSWSAF
+586 ASWSAN
-592 LCPRVDPEFSYLLP
+592 LCPTVDPEFSYLLP

-660 IPLDNKQSNNSDKVK
+660 IPLPNNQSSNSDKVK

-778 IDLIFK
+778 IDLVYK
-784 EKRNFAVGDRGGNT
+784 GEKTFSVGNRGGT
-798 LPFSLY
+798 QSFSLR

-846 RMNGNIPMNAIQPK
+846 RMDGNIPMNAIQPK

-871 NHKFGFDFYTTH
+871 SQKFGFNFYTTH

-891 TYNMFYKEEKKKDST
+891 TYDIYAEDKRQTDTS

-950 SIRSFGTSNVIDQST
+950 SIRSFGTSNVIDQKT

>member
-1 MTNFKFSLLACSI
+1 M
-14 AFALNASTA
+14 
-23 YAAGRTNK
+23 
-31 PTNQTT
+31 
-37 NQDSNLSEQLEQINV
+37 
-52 SGSTENSDTKTPPKI
+52 
-67 AETVKTAK
+67 
-75 TLEREQAN
+75 
-83 NIKDIVKYETGVTV
+83 VKYETGVTV

-269 LLKLSFNPTENHRFT
+269 LLKFSFNPTENHRFT

-295 GQDLSYTLKYQRSG
+295 GQDLSYTLKYLK
-309 NETPEVESRHT
+309 TLDLPEDDSRHT

-340 FWDTLKLTYS
+340 FWDTLKITFS
-350 DQRIKTRARTDE
+350 KQKIKTRARTDE
-362 YCDAGVTH
+362 YCDAGVRH
-370 CQGTENPTG
+370 CEGTANPAG
-379 LKLTNGKIT
+379 LKLTDGKIT
-388 RRNGTDLQ
+388 RRDGTDLQ
-396 FKEKGTAADGTKTY
+396 FKKEGTSGDTY
-410 DFDTFID
+410 DFSKLID
-417 TNNQEIV
+417 TNEKEIDS
-424 GKLTRKRAS
+424 GITARRAN
-433 ETWYDCSIFDC
+433 ETWYDCSIFNCNDKT
-444 ENKIKVFKG
+444 KIKVFEARYYKG
-453 ENYYGHEGTWKE
+453 KWKNDF
-465 AELEKKDING
+465 ELEKKVLNG
-475 KTFARIKDG
+475 KTFARVRNADYK
-484 GTYKNP
+484 TY
-490 IQSILPSSPGFLER
+490 SIFPSSPGYLER

-523 KDFKTWRVEHNLQY
+523 KDFKTWHVEHNLQY

-567 GTKTEWWN
+567 GTKNAWWLK
-575 SSEEIPQTCED
+575 EPKEIPETCEN
-586 TSWSAF
+586 TSSWKAH
-592 LCPRVDPEFSYLLP
+592 LCPRVDPEFSFLLP
-606 IKTKGKSVYLFDNV
+606 IKTKEKSVYLFDNV

-660 IPLDNKQSNNSDKVK
+660 IPLPSGKTNDDAEVK
-675 ENVKQNIDYI
+675 KNVQQNIHYI

-778 IDLIFK
+778 IDLVYRGTQSFK
-784 EKRNFAVGDRGGNT
+784 LVSGGDT

-846 RMNGNIPMNAIQPK
+846 RMDGNIPMNAIQPK

-871 NHKFGFDFYTTH
+871 SQKFGFNFYTTH

-891 TYNMFYKEEKKKDST
+891 TYDIYAKDKQQTDTS

>member
-1 MTNFKFSLLACSI
+1 MQ
-14 AFALNASTA
+14 LNQ
-23 YAAGRTNK
+23 
-31 PTNQTT
+31 PTNQPT

-52 SGSTENSDTKTPPKI
+52 SGSTENSDSKTPPKI

-222 KKFDALV
+222 KKFDVLV
-229 VTTRRNG
+229 VTTSRNG
-236 HELENYDYKNADSL
+236 HELENYGYKNYNDKI
-250 TQGKKREKADPYK
+250 QGKRREKADPYK

-295 GQDLSYTLKYQRSG
+295 GQDLSYTLKYQ
-309 NETPEVESRHT
+309 ETDPDLPEKDSRHT

-362 YCDAGVTH
+362 YCDAGVRH
-370 CQGTENPTG
+370 CQGTENPAG
-379 LKLTNGKIT
+379 LTLTNGKIT
-388 RRNGTDLQ
+388 RRDGTDLQ
-396 FKEKGTAADGTKTY
+396 FEKINGTEEY
-410 DFDTFID
+410 DFNKFID
-417 TNNQEIV
+417 TD
-424 GKLTRKRAS
+424 GKVIDTGITLGRHN

-444 ENKIKVFKG
+444 KNKINVFEGRYNKGKWKKV
-453 ENYYGHEGTWKE
+453 
-465 AELEKKDING
+465 ELETRVLNG
-475 KTFARIKDG
+475 RNFARIKNG
-484 GTYKNP
+484 NYK
-490 IQSILPSSPGFLER
+490 IFSILPSSPGYLER

-552 GNDATD
+552 GNDASD
-558 VQWWAERTL
+558 VQWWAKRTL
-567 GTKTEWWN
+567 GESYNFYQSKYIVE
-575 SSEEIPQTCED
+575 TCEN
-586 TSWSAF
+586 TSSSAWNAF
-592 LCPRVDPEFSYLLP
+592 LCPRVDPEFSFLLP
-606 IKTKGKSVYLFDNV
+606 IKTKEKSVYLFDNV

-660 IPLDNKQSNNSDKVK
+660 IPLDNKQSNDPNKVK
-675 ENVKQNIDYI
+675 ENVQKNIDYI

-778 IDLIFK
+778 IDLVYKGTQSFK
-784 EKRNFAVGDRGGNT
+784 LVSGGDT

-846 RMNGNIPMNAIQPK
+846 RMDGNIPMNAIQPK

-871 NHKFGFDFYTTH
+871 SQKFGFNFYTTH
-883 VASKNPED
+883 VATKNPED
-891 TYNMFYKEEKKKDST
+891 TYDIYAKDKNQTDTS

-950 SIRSFGTSNVIDQST
+950 SIRSFGTSNVIDQKT

>member
-1 MTNFKFSLLACSI
+1 
-14 AFALNASTA
+14 
-23 YAAGRTNK
+23 
-31 PTNQTT
+31 
-37 NQDSNLSEQLEQINV
+37 SNLSEQLEQINV
-52 SGSTENSDTKTPPKI
+52 SGSTENSDSKTPPKI

-295 GQDLSYTLKYQRSG
+295 GQDLSYTLKYLK
-309 NETPEVESRHT
+309 TLDLPEDDSRHT

-340 FWDTLKLTYS
+340 FWDTLKITFS
-350 DQRIKTRARTDE
+350 KQKIKTRARTDE
-362 YCDAGVTH
+362 YCDAGVRY
-370 CQGTENPTG
+370 CAGTDNPAG
-379 LKLTNGKIT
+379 LKLTDGKIT
-388 RRNGTDLQ
+388 RRDGTELQ
-396 FKEKGTAADGTKTY
+396 FEEIKNKKTTTNSEDKTY
-410 DFDTFID
+410 NFNRFID
-417 TNNQEIV
+417 TDNKVIE
-424 GKLTRKRAS
+424 GKLNLGNADD
-433 ETWYDCSIFDC
+433 TWYDCSRFDC
-444 ENKIKVFKG
+444 EKDKTIQVFEG
-453 ENYYGHEGTWKE
+453 EYSYGHKGKWKKS
-465 AELEKKDING
+465 ELEIENLNG
-475 KTFARIKDG
+475 KKLARIKDRKD
-484 GTYKNP
+484 KNGRYNTK
-490 IQSILPSSPGFLER
+490 IKSILPYSPGYLER

-558 VQWWAERTL
+558 VQWWATPTL
-567 GTKTEWWN
+567 GKN
-575 SSEEIPQTCED
+575 IFDKPRTCED
-586 TSWSAF
+586 SWKAH
-592 LCPRVDPEFSYLLP
+592 LCPRVDPEFSFLLP
-606 IKTKGKSVYLFDNV
+606 IKTKEKSVYLFDNV

-660 IPLDNKQSNNSDKVK
+660 IPLNDKHNNNNDDEVK
-675 ENVKQNIDYI
+675 KNVQQNIDYI

-691 YKAHSYSFA
+691 YKAHSYSFV

-769 LFKTNYKNF
+769 LFKTNYRDF
-778 IDLIFK
+778 IDLVYKGKREFK
-784 EKRNFAVGDRGGNT
+784 LVSGGDT

-846 RMNGNIPMNAIQPK
+846 RMDGNIPMNAIQPK

-871 NHKFGFDFYTTH
+871 SQKFGFNFYTTH
-883 VASKNPED
+883 VATKNPED
-891 TYNMFYKEEKKKDST
+891 TYNMFYKEEGKKDST

-911 KSYTILDLIGYVQP
+911 KSYTTIDLLGYIKP

-950 SIRSFGTSNVIDQST
+950 SIRSFGTSNVIDQKT

>member
-1 MTNFKFSLLACSI
+1 M
-14 AFALNASTA
+14 
-23 YAAGRTNK
+23 
-31 PTNQTT
+31 
-37 NQDSNLSEQLEQINV
+37 
-52 SGSTENSDTKTPPKI
+52 

-154 IETLKEVNITKGANS
+154 IETLKEVNITKGADS
-169 IKSGSGSLGGSVIY
+169 IKNGSGSLGGSVIY

-222 KKFDALV
+222 KKFDVLV
-229 VTTRRNG
+229 VTTSRNG
-236 HELENYDYKNADSL
+236 HELENYGYKNYNDKI
-250 TQGKKREKADPYK
+250 QGKRREKADPYK

-284 LAADLYEHRSR
+284 FAADLYEHRSR

-309 NETPEVESRHT
+309 YEEPEVDSRHT

-340 FWDTLKLTYS
+340 FWDTLKITYS

-362 YCDAGVTH
+362 YCDAGVTY
-370 CQGTENPTG
+370 CAGTDNPTG

-388 RRNGTDLQ
+388 RRDGTPLQ
-396 FKEKGTAADGTKTY
+396 FKKKDGSAADTY

-417 TNNQEIV
+417 TNNKEIK
-424 GKLTRKRAS
+424 GKLDLRRAS

-444 ENKIKVFKG
+444 NGTIKALKSEPLWYSKSGKLEEFK
-453 ENYYGHEGTWKE
+453 
-465 AELEKKDING
+465 LEKQDLNG
-475 KTFARIKDG
+475 KTFAKIKNEDD
-484 GTYKNP
+484 KNYNK
-490 IQSILPSSPGFLER
+490 IKSILPLSPGYLDR

-523 KDFKTWRVEHNLQY
+523 KDFKTWHIEHNLQY
-537 GSSYNTTMKRMVNRA
+537 GGSYNTAMKRMVNRA
-552 GNDATD
+552 GYDATD
-558 VQWWAERTL
+558 VQWWAKRTL
-567 GTKTEWWN
+567 GKRYDYLTKKDIVETCATT
-575 SSEEIPQTCED
+575 SSD
-586 TSWSAF
+586 AYNAN

-606 IKTKGKSVYLFDNV
+606 IKTTGKSVYLFDNF

-642 YKHGVTPKLP
+642 YKHGITPKLP

-660 IPLDNKQSNNSDKVK
+660 IPLNPSSKTEEDVK
-675 ENVKQNIDYI
+675 KNVQQNIDYI

-691 YKAHSYSFA
+691 YKAHSYSFV

-720 APTSDEMYFT
+720 TPTSDEMYFT

-737 ILPNTN
+737 ILPNTD

-784 EKRNFAVGDRGGNT
+784 EKRSFKVGKPGSQGET

-804 QNINRDSA
+804 QNINRDNASL
-812 VVKGIEI
+812 KGIEI

-891 TYNMFYKEEKKKDST
+891 TYDIYAKDKQQTDTS

-965 GQGINR
+965 GLGINR

>member
-1 MTNFKFSLLACSI
+1 M
-14 AFALNASTA
+14 
-23 YAAGRTNK
+23 
-31 PTNQTT
+31 
-37 NQDSNLSEQLEQINV
+37 
-52 SGSTENSDTKTPPKI
+52 
-67 AETVKTAK
+67 
-75 TLEREQAN
+75 
-83 NIKDIVKYETGVTV
+83 
-97 VEAGRFGQSGFAIRG
+97 
-112 VDENR
+112 
-117 VAINIDGLRQAE
+117 
-129 TLSSQGFKELF
+129 
-140 EGYGNFNNTRNGAE
+140 
-154 IETLKEVNITKGANS
+154 
-169 IKSGSGSLGGSVIY
+169 
-183 KTKDARDYLL
+183 
-193 NKDYY
+193 
-198 VSYKKGYAT
+198 
-207 ENNQSFN
+207 
-214 TLTLAGRY
+214 
-222 KKFDALV
+222 

-295 GQDLSYTLKYQRSG
+295 GQDLSYTLKYQKT
-309 NETPEVESRHT
+309 NPDLPEVESRHT

-362 YCDAGVTH
+362 YCDAGVRH
-370 CQGTENPTG
+370 CEGTANPAG
-379 LKLTNGKIT
+379 LKLTKGKIT
-388 RRNGTDLQ
+388 RKDGSELKFQKSTSN
-396 FKEKGTAADGTKTY
+396 EKY
-410 DFDTFID
+410 DDFNKFID
-417 TNNQEIV
+417 TDEKVIES
-424 GKLTRKRAS
+424 GIKLGRTN

-444 ENKIKVFKG
+444 ENKINVFEG
-453 ENYYGHEGTWKE
+453 ETYYGYNGKLKE
-465 AELEKKDING
+465 FELEKKEING
-475 KTFARIKDG
+475 KKFAKIKNE
-484 GTYKNP
+484 TNSSK
-490 IQSILPSSPGFLER
+490 IKSILPSSPGYLER

-552 GNDATD
+552 GYDATD
-558 VQWWAERTL
+558 VQWWAKRTL
-567 GTKTEWWN
+567 GTRFDFLKN
-575 SSEEIPQTCED
+575 EEIVETCA
-586 TSWSAF
+586 TTFGWNAF

-606 IKTKGKSVYLFDNV
+606 IKTKEKSVYLFDNV

-660 IPLDNKQSNNSDKVK
+660 IPLPKGSPCSYCTGGYSSPD
-675 ENVKQNIDYI
+675 ENQIKQNVIDNINYI
-685 AKQNKK
+685 ASQKKK

-784 EKRNFAVGDRGGNT
+784 GEQDFAVGGGGGRS
-798 LPFSLY
+798 LSFSLY

-846 RMNGNIPMNAIQPK
+846 RMDGNIPMNAIQPK

-871 NHKFGFDFYTTH
+871 SQKFGFNFYTTH
-883 VASKNPED
+883 VATKNPED
-891 TYNMFYKEEKKKDST
+891 TYDIYAKDKKQMNTS

>member
-1 MTNFKFSLLACSI
+1 
-14 AFALNASTA
+14 
-23 YAAGRTNK
+23 
-31 PTNQTT
+31 
-37 NQDSNLSEQLEQINV
+37 
-52 SGSTENSDTKTPPKI
+52 GSTENSDTKTPPKI

-229 VTTRRNG
+229 VTTSRNG

-309 NETPEVESRHT
+309 NETDEVDSRHT

-340 FWDTLKLTYS
+340 FWDTLKLTFS
-350 DQRIKTRARTDE
+350 KQKIKTRARTDE
-362 YCDAGVTH
+362 YCDAGVRY
-370 CQGTENPTG
+370 CEGTANPAG
-379 LKLTNGKIT
+379 LKLTNGEIT
-388 RRNGTDLQ
+388 RRDGTELQ
-396 FKEKGTAADGTKTY
+396 FEKKDNNTSDIYNFKR
-410 DFDTFID
+410 FID
-417 TNNQEIV
+417 TDNNVIED
-424 GKLTRKRAS
+424 KLKLGNAND
-433 ETWYDCSIFDC
+433 TWYDCSLFNC
-444 ENKIKVFKG
+444 TKKMKVFKG
-453 ENYYGHEGTWKE
+453 ERRWGHEGKWE
-465 AELEKKDING
+465 EVELETKEING
-475 KTFARIKDG
+475 KNFARIKNDDNG
-484 GTYKNP
+484 K
-490 IQSILPSSPGFLER
+490 IKSILPSSPGFLER

-567 GTKTEWWN
+567 GTRSTTPSK
-575 SSEEIPQTCED
+575 EIPQTCED

-592 LCPRVDPEFSYLLP
+592 LCPRVDPEFSFLLP
-606 IKTKGKSVYLFDNV
+606 IKTKEKSVYLFDNV

-660 IPLDNKQSNNSDKVK
+660 IPLKNSSKPDEVK
-675 ENVKQNIDYI
+675 KNAQQNIDYI

-700 STIDPTSFLRLQ
+700 STIDPTNFLRLQ

-784 EKRNFAVGDRGGNT
+784 EKRDFAVGDRGGNT

-846 RMNGNIPMNAIQPK
+846 RMDGNIPMNAIQPK

-871 NHKFGFDFYTTH
+871 SQKFGFNFYTTH

-891 TYNMFYKEEKKKDST
+891 TYDIYAKDKNQTNTS

>member
-1 MTNFKFSLLACSI
+1 
-14 AFALNASTA
+14 
-23 YAAGRTNK
+23 
-31 PTNQTT
+31 
-37 NQDSNLSEQLEQINV
+37 EQINV
-52 SGSTENSDTKTPPKI
+52 SGSTENSDSKTPPKI

-295 GQDLSYTLKYQRSG
+295 GQDLSYTLKYLK
-309 NETPEVESRHT
+309 TLDLPEDDSRHT

-340 FWDTLKLTYS
+340 FWDTLKITFS
-350 DQRIKTRARTDE
+350 KQKIKTRARTDE
-362 YCDAGVTH
+362 YCDAGVRY
-370 CQGTENPTG
+370 CAGTDNPAG
-379 LKLTNGKIT
+379 LKLTDGKIT
-388 RRNGTDLQ
+388 RRDGTELQ
-396 FKEKGTAADGTKTY
+396 FEEIKNKKTTTNSEDKTY
-410 DFDTFID
+410 NFNRFID
-417 TNNQEIV
+417 TDNKVIE
-424 GKLTRKRAS
+424 GKLNLGNADD
-433 ETWYDCSIFDC
+433 TWYDCSRFDC
-444 ENKIKVFKG
+444 EKDKTIQVFEG
-453 ENYYGHEGTWKE
+453 EYSYGHKGKWKKS
-465 AELEKKDING
+465 ELEIENLNG
-475 KTFARIKDG
+475 KKLARIKDRKD
-484 GTYKNP
+484 KNGRYNTK
-490 IQSILPSSPGFLER
+490 IKSILPYSPGYLER

-558 VQWWAERTL
+558 VQWWATPTL
-567 GTKTEWWN
+567 GKN
-575 SSEEIPQTCED
+575 IFDKPRTCED
-586 TSWSAF
+586 SWKAH
-592 LCPRVDPEFSYLLP
+592 LCPRVDPEFSFLLP
-606 IKTKGKSVYLFDNV
+606 IKTKEKSVYLFDNV

-660 IPLDNKQSNNSDKVK
+660 IPLNDKHNNNDDEVK
-675 ENVKQNIDYI
+675 KNVQQNIDYI

-691 YKAHSYSFA
+691 YKAHSYSFV

-769 LFKTNYKNF
+769 LFKTNYRDF
-778 IDLIFK
+778 IDLVYKGKREFK
-784 EKRNFAVGDRGGNT
+784 LVSGGDT

-846 RMNGNIPMNAIQPK
+846 RMDGNIPMNAIQPK

-871 NHKFGFDFYTTH
+871 SQKFGFNFYTTH
-883 VASKNPED
+883 VATKNPED
-891 TYNMFYKEEKKKDST
+891 TYNMFYKEEGKKDST

-911 KSYTILDLIGYVQP
+911 KSYTTIDLLGYIKP

-950 SIRSFGTSNVIDQST
+950 SIRSFGTSNVIDQKT

>member
-1 MTNFKFSLLACSI
+1 M
-14 AFALNASTA
+14 
-23 YAAGRTNK
+23 
-31 PTNQTT
+31 
-37 NQDSNLSEQLEQINV
+37 NV

-154 IETLKEVNITKGANS
+154 IETLKEVNITKGADS
-169 IKSGSGSLGGSVIY
+169 IKNGSGSLGGSVIY
-183 KTKDARDYLL
+183 KTKDARDYLI

-222 KKFDALV
+222 KKFDVLV
-229 VTTRRNG
+229 VTTSRNG
-236 HELENYDYKNADSL
+236 HELENYGYKNYNDKI
-250 TQGKKREKADPYK
+250 QGKRREKADPYK

-284 LAADLYEHRSR
+284 FAADLYEHRSR

-309 NETPEVESRHT
+309 NETPEVDSRHT

-362 YCDAGVTH
+362 YCDAGVRH
-370 CQGTENPTG
+370 CEGTDNPTG

-388 RRNGTDLQ
+388 RRDGSDLQ
-396 FKEKGTAADGTKTY
+396 FKKKDGSNDY
-410 DFDTFID
+410 DSDKFID
-417 TNNQEIV
+417 TDDQVIE
-424 GKLTRKRAS
+424 GKLALRRAS
-433 ETWYDCSIFDC
+433 ETWYDCSIFNCKDKKIKAF
-444 ENKIKVFKG
+444 ENKKS
-453 ENYYGHEGTWKE
+453 YGYDGNWKE
-465 AELEKKDING
+465 FELETKTLNG
-475 KTFARIKDG
+475 KTFARIKD
-484 GTYKNP
+484 KNDGNYNK
-490 IQSILPSSPGFLER
+490 IKSILPSSPGYLER

-523 KDFKTWRVEHNLQY
+523 KDFKTWHIEHNLQY
-537 GSSYNTTMKRMVNRA
+537 GGSYNTAMKRMVNRA
-552 GNDATD
+552 GYDAYD
-558 VQWWAERTL
+558 VQWWAKRTL
-567 GTKTEWWN
+567 GTRYDSLTQDIVETCATT
-575 SSEEIPQTCED
+575 SSD
-586 TSWSAF
+586 AYNAN

-606 IKTKGKSVYLFDNV
+606 IKTTGKSVYLFDNF

-642 YKHGVTPKLP
+642 YKHGITPKLP

-660 IPLDNKQSNNSDKVK
+660 IPLDLNSKTEEDVK
-675 ENVKQNIDYI
+675 KNVQQNIDYI

-691 YKAHSYSFA
+691 YKAHSYSFV

-720 APTSDEMYFT
+720 TPTSDEMYFT

-737 ILPNTN
+737 ILPNTD

-784 EKRNFAVGDRGGNT
+784 EKRSFKVGKPGSQGKT

-804 QNINRDSA
+804 QNINRDNASL
-812 VVKGIEI
+812 KGIEI

-846 RMNGNIPMNAIQPK
+846 RMNGNIPMNAIQPR

-891 TYNMFYKEEKKKDST
+891 TYNMFYKEEKKPDST

>member
-1 MTNFKFSLLACSI
+1 
-14 AFALNASTA
+14 
-23 YAAGRTNK
+23 
-31 PTNQTT
+31 
-37 NQDSNLSEQLEQINV
+37 
-52 SGSTENSDTKTPPKI
+52 
-67 AETVKTAK
+67 KTAK

-140 EGYGNFNNTRNGAE
+140 EGYGNFNNTHNGAE

-309 NETPEVESRHT
+309 HETPEDDSRHT

-340 FWDTLKLTYS
+340 FWDTLKITFS
-350 DQRIKTRARTDE
+350 KQKIKTRARTDE
-362 YCDAGVTH
+362 YCDAGVRH
-370 CQGTENPTG
+370 CQGTANPAG
-379 LKLTNGKIT
+379 LKLIDGEITRRDGSELEFKKKDGSDEYDFSKLIDTNGKEIESGIT
-388 RRNGTDLQ
+388 RKYHD
-396 FKEKGTAADGTKTY
+396 E
-410 DFDTFID
+410 
-417 TNNQEIV
+417 V
-424 GKLTRKRAS
+424 
-433 ETWYDCSIFDC
+433 WYDCLIFDC
-444 ENKIKVFKG
+444 ENPSKMKVA
-453 ENYYGHEGTWKE
+453 EGTSRYGYFGKWKNDV
-465 AELEKKDING
+465 ELETKVLNDRK
-475 KTFARIKDG
+475 FARIKNG
-484 GTYKNP
+484 NRGKTFP
-490 IQSILPSSPGFLER
+490 ILPSSPGFLER

-558 VQWWAERTL
+558 VQWWAEPTL
-567 GTKTEWWN
+567 GEDIFGNPRTCATSGWN
-575 SSEEIPQTCED
+575 
-586 TSWSAF
+586 AN

-606 IKTKGKSVYLFDNV
+606 IKTKEKSVYLFDNV

-660 IPLDNKQSNNSDKVK
+660 IPLKKGRNSNDEVK
-675 ENVKQNIDYI
+675 KNVQENIDYI

-784 EKRNFAVGDRGGNT
+784 GEEDFAVGGSGGRT

-846 RMNGNIPMNAIQPK
+846 RMDGNIPMNAIQPK

-871 NHKFGFDFYTTH
+871 SQKFGFNFYTTH

-891 TYNMFYKEEKKKDST
+891 TYDIYAKDKKQMDTS

-950 SIRSFGTSNVIDQST
+950 SIRSFGTSNVIDQKT

>member
-1 MTNFKFSLLACSI
+1 M
-14 AFALNASTA
+14 
-23 YAAGRTNK
+23 
-31 PTNQTT
+31 
-37 NQDSNLSEQLEQINV
+37 NV
-52 SGSTENSDTKTPPKI
+52 SGSTENTDTKAPPKI

-222 KKFDALV
+222 KKFDVLV
-229 VTTRRNG
+229 VTTSRNG

-309 NETPEVESRHT
+309 NETDEVDSRHT

-340 FWDTLKLTYS
+340 FWDTLKITFS
-350 DQRIKTRARTDE
+350 KQKIKTRARTDE
-362 YCDAGVTH
+362 YCDAGVRY
-370 CQGTENPTG
+370 CEGTANPTG
-379 LKLTNGKIT
+379 LKLTDGKIT
-388 RRNGTDLQ
+388 RRDGSELKFQKSTNNEKYDD
-396 FKEKGTAADGTKTY
+396 FKK
-410 DFDTFID
+410 FID
-417 TNNQEIV
+417 INDQVIED
-424 GKLTRKRAS
+424 KLTLGNAND
-433 ETWYDCSIFDC
+433 TWYDCSIFDC
-444 ENKIKVFKG
+444 QNKIKAFKG
-453 ENYYGHEGTWKE
+453 KTYYGYDGKLEE
-465 AELEKKDING
+465 FELEKKEING
-475 KTFARIKDG
+475 KTFARINH
-484 GTYKNP
+484 KNDRT
-490 IQSILPSSPGFLER
+490 IKSILPSSPGYLER

-567 GTKTEWWN
+567 GTKTDFF
-575 SSEEIPQTCED
+575 SRDPSQEIPRTCED
-586 TSWSAF
+586 SWKAH

-606 IKTKGKSVYLFDNV
+606 IKTKEKSVYLFDNF

-642 YKHGVTPKLP
+642 YKHGITPKLP

-660 IPLDNKQSNNSDKVK
+660 IPLEKNNPSDDDIKK
-675 ENVKQNIDYI
+675 NVQQNIDYI

-691 YKAHSYSFA
+691 YKAHSYSFV

-784 EKRNFAVGDRGGNT
+784 GEKKFNVGDRGGSL

-846 RMNGNIPMNAIQPK
+846 RMDGNIPMNAIQPK

-871 NHKFGFDFYTTH
+871 SQKFGFNFYTTH
-883 VASKNPED
+883 VATKNPED
-891 TYNMFYKEEKKKDST
+891 TYDIYAKERGKRDTT

-965 GQGINR
+965 GLGINR

>member
-1 MTNFKFSLLACSI
+1 
-14 AFALNASTA
+14 
-23 YAAGRTNK
+23 
-31 PTNQTT
+31 
-37 NQDSNLSEQLEQINV
+37 SNVSEQLEQINV
-52 SGSTENSDTKTPPKI
+52 SGSTENSATKTPPKI

-236 HELENYDYKNADSL
+236 HELENYDYKNANSL

-269 LLKLSFNPTENHRFT
+269 LLKFSFNPTENHRFT

-295 GQDLSYTLKYQRSG
+295 GQDLSYTLKYQKTNSDLL
-309 NETPEVESRHT
+309 EDDSRHT

-340 FWDTLKLTYS
+340 FWDTLKITYS
-350 DQRIKTRARTDE
+350 DQRIKTRARTDD
-362 YCDAGVTH
+362 YCDAGVRY
-370 CQGTENPTG
+370 CEGTANPAG
-379 LKLTNGKIT
+379 LKLTKGKIT
-388 RRNGTDLQ
+388 RKDGTDLEFQ
-396 FKEKGTAADGTKTY
+396 KKMTTNGTEETYEFKN
-410 DFDTFID
+410 FID
-417 TNNQEIV
+417 TDNQVIED
-424 GKLTRKRAS
+424 KLALGRAS
-433 ETWYDCSIFDC
+433 ETWYDCSLFDC
-444 ENKIKVFKG
+444 EDKTKIKVFETEKI
-453 ENYYGHEGTWKE
+453 YYTHGKWKKE
-465 AELEKKDING
+465 SEFELETRELNG
-475 KTFARIKDG
+475 RKFARIKDDKYG
-484 GTYKNP
+484 K
-490 IQSILPSSPGFLER
+490 IKSILPSSPGYLER

-558 VQWWAERTL
+558 VQWWAKRTL
-567 GTKTEWWN
+567 GTKMVYYPGPTREVP
-575 SSEEIPQTCED
+575 ETCENT
-586 TSWSAF
+586 TSSWNAN

-606 IKTKGKSVYLFDNV
+606 IKTKEKSVYLFDNV

-652 DDIVKGLF
+652 DDIVKELF
-660 IPLDNKQSNNSDKVK
+660 IPLKNGQNSDDDVK
-675 ENVKQNIDYI
+675 KNVQQNIDYI

-691 YKAHSYSFA
+691 YKAHSYSFV

-769 LFKTNYKNF
+769 LFKTNYRDF
-778 IDLIFK
+778 IDLVYKGKKDFK
-784 EKRNFAVGDRGGNT
+784 LVSGGST

-846 RMNGNIPMNAIQPK
+846 RMDGNIPMNAIQPK

-871 NHKFGFDFYTTH
+871 SQKFGFNFYTTH

-891 TYNMFYKEEKKKDST
+891 TYDIYAKDKNQTNTS

>member
-1 MTNFKFSLLACSI
+1 M
-14 AFALNASTA
+14 
-23 YAAGRTNK
+23 
-31 PTNQTT
+31 
-37 NQDSNLSEQLEQINV
+37 
-52 SGSTENSDTKTPPKI
+52 
-67 AETVKTAK
+67 
-75 TLEREQAN
+75 
-83 NIKDIVKYETGVTV
+83 
-97 VEAGRFGQSGFAIRG
+97 
-112 VDENR
+112 
-117 VAINIDGLRQAE
+117 
-129 TLSSQGFKELF
+129 
-140 EGYGNFNNTRNGAE
+140 
-154 IETLKEVNITKGANS
+154 ETLKEVNITKGANS

-284 LAADLYEHRSR
+284 FAADLYEHRSR
-295 GQDLSYTLKYQRSG
+295 GQDLSYTLKYQKTDP
-309 NETPEVESRHT
+309 NLAEVDSRHT

-340 FWDTLKLTYS
+340 FWDTLKITYS
-350 DQRIKTRARTDE
+350 DQRIKTRARTDD
-362 YCDAGVTH
+362 YCDAGVRH
-370 CQGTENPTG
+370 CEGTDNPTG
-379 LKLTNGKIT
+379 LKVTNGKIT
-388 RRNGTDLQ
+388 RRDGSPLQ
-396 FKEKGTAADGTKTY
+396 FKEINNKATPNSSDKTY
-410 DFDTFID
+410 DFDKFID
-417 TNNQEIV
+417 TDNKVIE
-424 GKLTRKRAS
+424 GKLTLGNADD
-433 ETWYDCSIFDC
+433 TWYDCSRFDC
-444 ENKIKVFKG
+444 EKDKTIQVFEG
-453 ENYYGHEGTWKE
+453 NNSYGHDGKWKKS
-465 AELEKKDING
+465 ELEIENLNG
-475 KTFARIKDG
+475 KKLARIKDR
-484 GTYKNP
+484 KNGRYSNRK
-490 IQSILPSSPGFLER
+490 IKSILPYSPGYLER

-558 VQWWAERTL
+558 VQWWATPTL
-567 GTKTEWWN
+567 GKN
-575 SSEEIPQTCED
+575 IFDNPRTCKD
-586 TSWSAF
+586 SWMAH
-592 LCPRVDPEFSYLLP
+592 LCPRVDPEFSFLLP
-606 IKTKGKSVYLFDNV
+606 IKTKEKSVYLFDNV

-660 IPLDNKQSNNSDKVK
+660 IPLNGKNNNDEVIKK
-675 ENVKQNIDYI
+675 NVQQNIDYI

-784 EKRNFAVGDRGGNT
+784 GEQDFAVGGGGGRS
-798 LPFSLY
+798 LSFSLY

-846 RMNGNIPMNAIQPK
+846 RMDGNIPMNAIQPK

-871 NHKFGFDFYTTH
+871 SQKFGFNFYTTH

-891 TYNMFYKEEKKKDST
+891 TYDIYAKDKNQTNTS

-950 SIRSFGTSNVIDQST
+950 SIRSFGTSNVIEQTT
-965 GQGINR
+965 GLGINR

>member
-1 MTNFKFSLLACSI
+1 
-14 AFALNASTA
+14 
-23 YAAGRTNK
+23 
-31 PTNQTT
+31 
-37 NQDSNLSEQLEQINV
+37 QINV

-183 KTKDARDYLL
+183 KTKDARDYLI

-222 KKFDALV
+222 KKFDVLV
-229 VTTRRNG
+229 VTTSRNG

-284 LAADLYEHRSR
+284 FAADLYEHRSR

-309 NETPEVESRHT
+309 NETPEVDSRHT

-362 YCDAGVTH
+362 YCDAGVRH
-370 CQGTENPTG
+370 CEGTDNPTG
-379 LKLTNGKIT
+379 LKLTDGKIT
-388 RRNGTDLQ
+388 RRDGTELQ
-396 FKEKGTAADGTKTY
+396 FEEIPNKATDNNKTY
-410 DFDTFID
+410 NFNKFID
-417 TNNQEIV
+417 TDGQVIDR
-424 GKLTRKRAS
+424 GIKLGRTS
-433 ETWYDCSIFDC
+433 ETWYDCSIFNC
-444 ENKIKVFKG
+444 KNGTKIKVFEG
-453 ENYYGHEGTWKE
+453 NSSSGHDGKWKE
-465 AELEKKDING
+465 VELETKELNG
-475 KTFARIKDG
+475 KKFAKIKEQG
-484 GTYKNP
+484 SYSNP
-490 IQSILPSSPGFLER
+490 IYSILPSSPGFLEH

-523 KDFKTWRVEHNLQY
+523 KDFKTWHIEHNLQY
-537 GSSYNTTMKRMVNRA
+537 GGSYNTAMKRMVNRA
-552 GNDATD
+552 GNDASD
-558 VQWWAERTL
+558 VQWWAQRTL
-567 GTKTEWWN
+567 GGIHDFFQNKYIVETCATT
-575 SSEEIPQTCED
+575 SSD
-586 TSWSAF
+586 AYNAN
-592 LCPRVDPEFSYLLP
+592 LCPRVDPKYSFLLP
-606 IKTKGKSVYLFDNV
+606 VTTTGKSAYFFDNV
-620 VITDYLSFDLGYRYD
+620 IINDYLSFDLGYRYD

-642 YKHGVTPKLP
+642 YKHGITPKLP

-660 IPLDNKQSNNSDKVK
+660 IPLPKGPEISWNRGHYRDPTEEQI
-675 ENVKQNIDYI
+675 KQNAIDNINYI
-685 AKQNKK
+685 ANQKKK
-691 YKAHSYSFA
+691 YKAHSYSFV

-720 APTSDEMYFT
+720 TPTSDEMYFT

-737 ILPNTN
+737 ILPNTD

-784 EKRNFAVGDRGGNT
+784 GEKDFTLVSGGKT

-804 QNINRDSA
+804 QNINRDNA
-812 VVKGIEI
+812 IVKGIEI

-846 RMNGNIPMNAIQPK
+846 RMNDNIPMNAIQPK

-891 TYNMFYKEEKKKDST
+891 TYDIYAKDKQQSNT
-906 IKWRS
+906 SIKWRS

-950 SIRSFGTSNVIDQST
+950 SIRSFGTSNVIDQTT
-965 GQGINR
+965 GLGINR

>member
-1 MTNFKFSLLACSI
+1 
-14 AFALNASTA
+14 
-23 YAAGRTNK
+23 
-31 PTNQTT
+31 
-37 NQDSNLSEQLEQINV
+37 
-52 SGSTENSDTKTPPKI
+52 
-67 AETVKTAK
+67 
-75 TLEREQAN
+75 
-83 NIKDIVKYETGVTV
+83 
-97 VEAGRFGQSGFAIRG
+97 
-112 VDENR
+112 
-117 VAINIDGLRQAE
+117 
-129 TLSSQGFKELF
+129 
-140 EGYGNFNNTRNGAE
+140 GNFNNTRNGAE

-309 NETPEVESRHT
+309 NETDEVDSRHT

-362 YCDAGVTH
+362 YCDAGVRY
-370 CQGTENPTG
+370 CEGTANPAG

-388 RRNGTDLQ
+388 RRNGSDLQ
-396 FKEKGTAADGTKTY
+396 FEKKGTSGDIY

-417 TNNQEIV
+417 TNGQKIK
-424 GKLTRKRAS
+424 GKIKLGNPNY
-433 ETWYDCSIFDC
+433 TWYDCSLFDC
-444 ENKIKVFKG
+444 TKKMKVF
-453 ENYYGHEGTWKE
+453 EGNSSSGYDGKWKE
-465 AELEKKDING
+465 SELKIEEING
-475 KTFARIKDG
+475 KKFAKIKNE
-484 GTYKNP
+484 TNSSK
-490 IQSILPSSPGFLER
+490 IKSILPYSPGYLEH

-537 GSSYNTTMKRMVNRA
+537 GSSYNTTMKRMVNRV
-552 GNDATD
+552 GNDASD

-567 GTKTEWWN
+567 GIKTEYYP
-575 SSEEIPQTCED
+575 EYRKIPETCEN
-586 TSWSAF
+586 TSSWSAN
-592 LCPRVDPEFSYLLP
+592 LCPRVDPKFSFLLP
-606 IKTKGKSVYLFDNV
+606 IKTKEKSVYLFDNV

-660 IPLDNKQSNNSDKVK
+660 IPLPKGESCSWCASGHREPNEDQI
-675 ENVKQNIDYI
+675 KQNVIDNINYI
-685 AKQNKK
+685 ASQKKK

-784 EKRNFAVGDRGGNT
+784 GEKDFKLVGGG
-798 LPFSLY
+798 
-804 QNINRDSA
+804 
-812 VVKGIEI
+812 
-819 NSKVFLGKMAKF
+819 
-831 MDGFNLSYKYTYQKG
+831 
-846 RMNGNIPMNAIQPK
+846 
-860 TMVYGLGYDHP
+860 
-871 NHKFGFDFYTTH
+871 
-883 VASKNPED
+883 
-891 TYNMFYKEEKKKDST
+891 
-906 IKWRS
+906 
-911 KSYTILDLIGYVQP
+911 
-925 IKNLTIRAGVYNL
+925 
-938 TNRKYIT
+938 
-945 WDSAR
+945 
-950 SIRSFGTSNVIDQST
+950 
-965 GQGINR
+965 
-971 FYAPGRNYKMSVQFE
+971 
-986 F
+986 

>member
-1 MTNFKFSLLACSI
+1 MLPNQ
-14 AFALNASTA
+14 
-23 YAAGRTNK
+23 
-31 PTNQTT
+31 PTNQ
-37 NQDSNLSEQLEQINV
+37 DGNLSEQLEQINV

-295 GQDLSYTLKYQRSG
+295 GQDLSYTLKYLK
-309 NETPEVESRHT
+309 TLDLPEDDSRHT

-340 FWDTLKLTYS
+340 FWDTLKITFS
-350 DQRIKTRARTDE
+350 KQKIKTRARTDE
-362 YCDAGVTH
+362 YCDAGVRY
-370 CQGTENPTG
+370 CAGTDNPTG
-379 LKLTNGKIT
+379 LKVTDGKIT
-388 RRNGTDLQ
+388 RRDGSELQ
-396 FKEKGTAADGTKTY
+396 FQKSTSDDKY
-410 DFDTFID
+410 DDFKKFID
-417 TNNQEIV
+417 TDKNVIED
-424 GKLTRKRAS
+424 KLKLGNAND
-433 ETWYDCSIFDC
+433 TWYDCSIFNC
-444 ENKIKVFKG
+444 ENGTKIKVFEGKRP
-453 ENYYGHEGTWKE
+453 YGYEGNLKE
-465 AELEKKDING
+465 VDLEITELNG
-475 KTFARIKDG
+475 KKFAKIKSNSN
-484 GTYKNP
+484 K
-490 IQSILPSSPGFLER
+490 IKSILPDSPGYLDR

-558 VQWWAERTL
+558 VQWWATPTL
-567 GTKTEWWN
+567 GKDWSGTPYTCATTYEWK
-575 SSEEIPQTCED
+575 
-586 TSWSAF
+586 AH
-592 LCPRVDPEFSYLLP
+592 LCPRVDPEFSFLLP
-606 IKTKGKSVYLFDNV
+606 IKTKEKSVYLFDNV

-660 IPLDNKQSNNSDKVK
+660 IPLPDGANSDQVK
-675 ENVKQNIDYI
+675 KNVQENIDYI

-691 YKAHSYSFA
+691 YKAHSYSFV

-778 IDLIFK
+778 IDLVYKGKQSFK
-784 EKRNFAVGDRGGNT
+784 LVSGGDT

-846 RMNGNIPMNAIQPK
+846 RMDGNIPMNAIQPK

-871 NHKFGFDFYTTH
+871 SQKFGFNFYTTH
-883 VASKNPED
+883 VATKNPED
-891 TYNMFYKEEKKKDST
+891 TYDIYAKERRERDTT

-950 SIRSFGTSNVIDQST
+950 SIRSFGTSNVIDQKT
-965 GQGINR
+965 GLGINR

>member
-1 MTNFKFSLLACSI
+1 
-14 AFALNASTA
+14 
-23 YAAGRTNK
+23 
-31 PTNQTT
+31 
-37 NQDSNLSEQLEQINV
+37 SEQLEQINV

-222 KKFDALV
+222 KKFDVLV
-229 VTTRRNG
+229 VTTSRNG
-236 HELENYDYKNADSL
+236 HELENYGYKNYNDKI
-250 TQGKKREKADPYK
+250 QGKRREKADPYK

-295 GQDLSYTLKYQRSG
+295 GQDLSYTLKYQ
-309 NETPEVESRHT
+309 ETDPDLPEKDSRHT

-340 FWDTLKLTYS
+340 FWDTLKITYS
-350 DQRIKTRARTDE
+350 DQRIKTRARTDD
-362 YCDAGVTH
+362 YCDAGVRH
-370 CQGTENPTG
+370 CEGTENPTG

-388 RRNGTDLQ
+388 RRDGTELQ
-396 FKEKGTAADGTKTY
+396 FEKKNKDTDDETY
-410 DFDTFID
+410 NFNKFID
-417 TNNQEIV
+417 TDGKVIE
-424 GKLTRKRAS
+424 GKLNLGNADD
-433 ETWYDCSIFDC
+433 TWYDCSRFNC
-444 ENKIKVFKG
+444 KNGTKINVFEG
-453 ENYYGHEGTWKE
+453 EQTYGYYGKWKKS
-465 AELEKKDING
+465 ELEIENLNG
-475 KTFARIKDG
+475 KKLARIKDR
-484 GTYKNP
+484 KNGQYSNRR
-490 IQSILPSSPGFLER
+490 IKSILPSSPGYLDR

-558 VQWWAERTL
+558 VQWWATPKL
-567 GTKTEWWN
+567 GTE
-575 SSEEIPQTCED
+575 TCEYVYN
-586 TSWSAF
+586 AN
-592 LCPRVDPEFSYLLP
+592 LCPRVDPEFSFLLP
-606 IKTKGKSVYLFDNV
+606 IKTKEKSVYLFDNV

-660 IPLDNKQSNNSDKVK
+660 IPLKKGHNSNDEVK
-675 ENVKQNIDYI
+675 KNAQQNIDYI

-691 YKAHSYSFA
+691 YKAHSYSFV

-737 ILPNTN
+737 IFPNTN

-754 AFTLHNDDWGFISTS
+754 AFTLHHDDWGFISTS
-769 LFKTNYKNF
+769 LFKTNYRDF
-778 IDLIFK
+778 IDLVYKGEQTFS
-784 EKRNFAVGDRGGNT
+784 VGNQGGT
-798 LPFSLY
+798 QSFRTF
-804 QNINRDSA
+804 QNINRDIA

-819 NSKVFLGKMAKF
+819 NSKVFLSKMAKF

-871 NHKFGFDFYTTH
+871 SQKFGFNFYATH

-891 TYNMFYKEEKKKDST
+891 TYNMFYKEENKKDST

-950 SIRSFGTSNVIDQST
+950 SIRSFGTSNVIEQTT

>member
-1 MTNFKFSLLACSI
+1 M
-14 AFALNASTA
+14 
-23 YAAGRTNK
+23 
-31 PTNQTT
+31 
-37 NQDSNLSEQLEQINV
+37 NV

-222 KKFDALV
+222 KKFDVLV

-269 LLKLSFNPTENHRFT
+269 LLKFSFNPTENHRFT

-295 GQDLSYTLKYQRSG
+295 GQDLSYTLKYQKT
-309 NETPEVESRHT
+309 NPDLPEKDSRHT

-340 FWDTLKLTYS
+340 FWDTLKITYS
-350 DQRIKTRARTDE
+350 DQRIKTRARTDD
-362 YCDAGVTH
+362 YCDAGVRD
-370 CQGTENPTG
+370 CEGTANPAG
-379 LKLTNGKIT
+379 LKLTNGEIT
-388 RRNGTDLQ
+388 RQDGKPLQ
-396 FKEKGTAADGTKTY
+396 FKEKNTDADGTKTY
-410 DFDTFID
+410 DFSKLID
-417 TNNQEIV
+417 TNGEEIES
-424 GKLTRKRAS
+424 GIKRVRYN
-433 ETWYDCSIFDC
+433 EVWYDCSIFDC
-444 ENKIKVFKG
+444 KKPEKMKVVQG
-453 ENYYGHEGTWKE
+453 EKPYGYDGKWKKNVQ
-465 AELEKKDING
+465 LEEKEING
-475 KTFARIKDG
+475 RTFARITNGD
-484 GTYKNP
+484 YKTF
-490 IQSILPSSPGFLER
+490 SILPSSPGYLER

-552 GNDATD
+552 GNDASD
-558 VQWWAERTL
+558 VQWWAEPTL
-567 GTKTEWWN
+567 GYDEYNKKPHTCKTAYGGWN
-575 SSEEIPQTCED
+575 
-586 TSWSAF
+586 AN
-592 LCPRVDPEFSYLLP
+592 LCPVVDPEFSYLLP
-606 IKTKGKSVYLFDNV
+606 IKTKEKSVYLFDNV

-660 IPLDNKQSNNSDKVK
+660 IPLPNGKKNSNNDDAEVK
-675 ENVKQNIDYI
+675 RNVQQNIDYI

-691 YKAHSYSFA
+691 YKAHSYSFV

-754 AFTLHNDDWGFISTS
+754 AFTLHNDNWGFISTS
-769 LFKTNYKNF
+769 LFKTNYRDF
-778 IDLIFK
+778 IDLVYKGEREF
-784 EKRNFAVGDRGGNT
+784 EVGNPNNRGKISFDT
-798 LPFSLY
+798 F

-846 RMNGNIPMNAIQPK
+846 RVDGNIPMNAIQPK

-871 NHKFGFDFYTTH
+871 SQKFGFNFYTTH

-891 TYNMFYKEEKKKDST
+891 TYDIYAKDKRQTDTS